1 MRDKIADFDSLLS
14 PLEKD
19 ILGKLWPDKKLRV
32 REIYD
37 KLKTKRKLA
46 LSSVAV
52 LLDRLHS
59 KKIVDRKVEVARG
72 GARYI
77 YSPKKNKEGFEESV
91 VEKTVNKLIQNFG
104 ETATAYFEER
114 FAKKRK

>member
-1 MRDKIADFDSLLS
+1 MRDKLTNFDSILS
-14 PLEKD
+14 PLERD

-37 KLKTKRKLA
+37 KLKIKRKLA

-52 LLDRLHS
+52 LLDRLHD
-59 KKIVDRKVEVARG
+59 KKIVERKIETARG
-72 GARYI
+72 GVRYI
-77 YSPKKNKEGFEESV
+77 YSPKTNKKRFEASV
-91 VEKTVNKLIQNFG
+91 VEKTVNKLIQSFG

-114 FAKKRK
+114 FAKKK

>member
-1 MRDKIADFDSLLS
+1 MRDKLTNFDSILS
-14 PLEKD
+14 PLERD

-52 LLDRLHS
+52 LLDRLYD
-59 KKIVDRKVEVARG
+59 KKIVERKIETARG
-72 GARYI
+72 GVRYI
-77 YSPKKNKEGFEESV
+77 YSPRKDKEGFEASV
-91 VEKTVNKLIQNFG
+91 VEKTVNKLIQSFG

-114 FAKKRK
+114 FAKKK